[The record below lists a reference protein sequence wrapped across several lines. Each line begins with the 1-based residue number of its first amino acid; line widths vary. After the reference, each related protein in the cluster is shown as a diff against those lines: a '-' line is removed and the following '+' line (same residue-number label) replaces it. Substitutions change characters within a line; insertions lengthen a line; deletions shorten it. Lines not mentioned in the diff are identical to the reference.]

1 MFLDSL
7 VEFLGRGGKHSRRSV
22 RLAGDGG
29 EHVGEIVPWVYSV
42 ELGALD
48 QGVQRGPPA
57 SEPAKRILAANGDT
71 AQDSLSGIAVESQT
85 GAVRNLRCTSSSSE
99 IVSVQRNSGARDK
112 RPISW

>member
-1 MFLDSL
+1 M
-7 VEFLGRGGKHSRRSV
+7 

-29 EHVGEIVPWVYSV
+29 EHIGEIVPWVYSV

-71 AQDSLSGIAVESQT
+71 AQDSLGGIAVESQT
-85 GAVRNLRCTSSSSE
+85 GAARNLRCTSSSSE
-99 IVSVQRNSGARDK
+99 IVSVQRNSGARDR